1 MPAGSYLLAGPD
13 GPYALER
20 FRCGPEGGEWTWESA
35 SYDLSGAVG
44 VGRLR
49 LRVDGTGRTSRL
61 EVEAGGWLLRGGTVG
76 SDVLWRRGDEEHE
89 VGAAGFS
96 GSSPAYAL
104 ALLRRLQLPEGATER
119 VRLVRVTE
127 PVLATRTVDEAWTRT
142 GSQAYEVADL
152 ATGER
157 RALRWDG
164 ELVDGPGLTLT
175 RS

>member
-1 MPAGSYLLAGPD
+1 MPSGSYLLAGPD

-20 FRCGPEGGEWTWESA
+20 FRCGPEGSGWAWESIR
-35 SYDLSGAVG
+35 YEPSGTTV

-49 LRVDGTGRTSRL
+49 LQVDGAGRTSRL

-76 SDVLWRRGDEEHE
+76 GEVLWRRGDEERE
-89 VGAAGFS
+89 AVATGFS

-104 ALLRRLQLPEGATER
+104 ALLRRLRLSEGRTER

-142 GSQAYEVADL
+142 GPEAYEVADL

-157 RALRWDG
+157 RVLRWDD
-164 ELVDGPGLTLT
+164 ELVEGPGLTLT